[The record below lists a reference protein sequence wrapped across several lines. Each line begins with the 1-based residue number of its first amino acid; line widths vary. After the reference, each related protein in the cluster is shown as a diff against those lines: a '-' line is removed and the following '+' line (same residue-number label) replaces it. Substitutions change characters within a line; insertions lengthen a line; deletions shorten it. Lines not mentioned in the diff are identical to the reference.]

1 MKLNESLLE
10 PSTSALDFA
19 PEILAIEKRPPS
31 PLPRAV
37 LYTLL
42 VLFALLLSWS
52 LIGKLDIVATAP
64 GKLVPETYVKIVQPA
79 EAGIV
84 TDILVKEG
92 DRVRAGQ
99 VLLRLDTTLAA
110 ADAAIVD
117 KEVELRA
124 LQIRRIDAEL
134 AGGRMVACEAGKG
147 ADCSEDPR
155 AQRLFHE
162 VAAQGQARQNA
173 YRDALQTERALL
185 AQAEDELLAAQAQLV
200 KLEKLLPIF
209 AEQDASLA
217 ELAKQGLVP
226 KFQHAEKQRERIETE
241 QNLASQRRTV
251 TSLESRMAGSR
262 SRIARVTSEYRQQL
276 LTERVDAQATLDKA
290 REELTKQQ
298 HRGRLNELRAPQDGI
313 IKDVATY
320 TVGAVVGAGTVL
332 MSLVPV
338 DENLVAEVFIRN
350 EDVGF
355 VHEGQRVKVKLAAYP
370 FQKYGMIDGTVR
382 RISAD
387 AAQPEQKDE
396 QKPED
401 ERTDLSPYKA
411 IVQLDRQTLGIHA
424 SGWSLAPG
432 MQVSAEIREGERTV
446 MEYLLSPVSKTI
458 QEAGR
463 ER

>member
-1 MKLNESLLE
+1 M
-10 PSTSALDFA
+10 
-19 PEILAIEKRPPS
+19 
-31 PLPRAV
+31 
-37 LYTLL
+37 
-42 VLFALLLSWS
+42 
-52 LIGKLDIVATAP
+52 
-64 GKLVPETYVKIVQPA
+64 
-79 EAGIV
+79 
-84 TDILVKEG
+84 
-92 DRVRAGQ
+92 
-99 VLLRLDTTLAA
+99 
-110 ADAAIVD
+110 
-117 KEVELRA
+117 
-124 LQIRRIDAEL
+124 
-134 AGGRMVACEAGKG
+134 
-147 ADCSEDPR
+147 
-155 AQRLFHE
+155 
-162 VAAQGQARQNA
+162 
-173 YRDALQTERALL
+173 L

-200 KLEKLLPIF
+200 GLEKLLPII

-226 KFQHAEKQRERIETE
+226 KFQHADKQRERIETE
-241 QNLASQRRTV
+241 QNLASQRRTA
-251 TSLESRMAGSR
+251 TSLESRIAQSR
-262 SRIARVTSEYRQQL
+262 SRIAPRHVRIP
-276 LTERVDAQATLDKA
+276 AATADRTRRDTGALDKA
-290 REELTKQQ
+290 LEELAKQQ
-298 HRGRLNELRAPQDGI
+298 HRGRLNELRAPQDGV

-320 TVGAVVGAGTVL
+320 TVGAVVAAGTVL

-387 AAQPEQKDE
+387 AAQTDQKGEQPAD
-396 QKPED
+396 D

-411 IVQLDRQTLGIHA
+411 VVQLDRQTLGIHA

-458 QEAGR
+458 QEAAR